1 MRFYARFMPGGGVSW
16 GMVKKV
22 IYSLENKG
30 ISKNGKK
37 GWNIMRNNAEDKG
50 MVIQDI
56 FENIVLNEELDHE
69 FLENFVCAY
78 SYFILKTNKDYK
90 YNQTYL
96 SSYLEDFK
104 YVREKLNEKKKIRDE
119 VEEILYSYKLESDVR
134 VSIDQYWMF
143 ETDEDKIYSKF
154 VGVINKERILS
165 NKCLIEVECISL
177 NRDKILI
184 NEFINL
190 NENEKLQKKRIDN
203 IFKKLKVIIST

>member
-1 MRFYARFMPGGGVSW
+1 M
-16 GMVKKV
+16 K
-22 IYSLENKG
+22 
-30 ISKNGKK
+30 
-37 GWNIMRNNAEDKG
+37 NNAEDKG

-56 FENIVLNEELDHE
+56 FENIMLNGELDYE

-119 VEEILYSYKLESDVR
+119 VKKILCIYKFEGDVR
-134 VSIDQYWMF
+134 VSIDQYWIF

-154 VGVINKERILS
+154 AGMINKERILS
-165 NKCLIEVECISL
+165 NKCLIEVECIRL
-177 NRDKILI
+177 NKDKILI
-184 NEFINL
+184 NEFIDP
-190 NENEKLQKKRIDN
+190 NEKEKLQKKRIDN